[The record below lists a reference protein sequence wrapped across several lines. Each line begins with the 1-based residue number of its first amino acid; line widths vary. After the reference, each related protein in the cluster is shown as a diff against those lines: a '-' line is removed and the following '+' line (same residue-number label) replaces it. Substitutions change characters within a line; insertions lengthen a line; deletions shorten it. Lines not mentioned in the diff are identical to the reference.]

1 MLRSPGYEAFS
12 TLSTE
17 SYPLKSIKIF
27 REAFYMSFLFFML
40 SMLCAAQP
48 HGGVSAASQSLRPFI
63 PHLKERLV
71 GN

>member
-1 MLRSPGYEAFS
+1 MLRSPGYEAFI

-40 SMLCAAQP
+40 SSSVLSSLMR
-48 HGGVSAASQSLRPFI
+48 GVSAASQSLRPFI

>member
-12 TLSTE
+12 TLPTE

-40 SMLCAAQP
+40 SS
-48 HGGVSAASQSLRPFI
+48 GVLPSLMEVSVPLANPYARSS
-63 PHLKERLV
+63 HT
-71 GN
+71 